1 MYYIHSLSRPWFSS
15 RRRDTSHSTAVAAG
29 DALASSLPCT
39 EQQVPTVNKHPEVR
53 NAGTTNAGDTEPAPL
68 IDTAAIQPADEQLK
82 PSRALTSD
90 GEHIDNANTDE
101 ACLHS
106 QDSGTGG
113 LTMEAKV
120 EFSNGAKQQGILAHR
135 QQGEKKVAPKQTQRS
150 SLPSSKRQLAKAL
163 DCRKPGFADPHG
175 HLQAMHHA
183 SQISATSKARSK
195 KLKNEIT
202 ALTNRVAEC
211 TAKLLEADKKKQSSD
226 FEYDRLLELL
236 KALYREAGVPEDQIE
251 GEVKSLSDS
260 WTEAARQ
267 EQEATAAEVA
277 EAQAADDWLMELS
290 ATPSQSCLKGR
301 KATAGTGKASQA
313 SLDDND
319 NEEVVTDIT
328 PYSHEGFDQV
338 VSSSF
343 AKHAV
348 AAHRSTHVTPHPAS
362 TPHTTAQSAPSHV
375 LAPRQIDIIRLENLS
390 KRALADWKEQMR
402 DHRARVHIDRQPS
415 NLLADKDLRIFSPRD
430 EELLLRPGEVWKLD
444 LHTPKWLR
452 DRGCSLEATLAADA
466 VEVYLK
472 ILQTHLFEFLPGE
485 GNTVVTGRGLRT
497 GGRTFMEVGQM
508 LHRLLGT
515 VVSRYTAHEDCG
527 AYTVWLLCPSK
538 ADRRLRM
545 R

>member
-1 MYYIHSLSRPWFSS
+1 M
-15 RRRDTSHSTAVAAG
+15 
-29 DALASSLPCT
+29 LA
-39 EQQVPTVNKHPEVR
+39 QQML
-53 NAGTTNAGDTEPAPL
+53 APL

-150 SLPSSKRQLAKAL
+150 SLPSSKRQ
-163 DCRKPGFADPHG
+163 
-175 HLQAMHHA
+175 
-183 SQISATSKARSK
+183 ARSK

-236 KALYREAGVPEDQIE
+236 KALYREAGVPEDQLRYYCNVQIE

-267 EQEATAAEVA
+267 EQVRSLFKTNLVEPFCLTQSNMPLAFESCAQEATAAEVA

-538 ADRRLRM
+538 ADRRYNQLPSPTVLHSSQGSTSAQGQVVALLSWYWNLP
-545 R
+545 